1 MVRILARTRQRNLVA
16 APTPLGLMPV
26 DFLRPSPSLGRA
38 ENNNRPGRALH
49 SRSSPAGLLLR
60 RARANFTDLIH
71 HVIEQLRESAMER
84 RRFLIVETCRK
95 HVRVMPIPA
104 H

>member
-16 APTPLGLMPV
+16 APTPLGLVAV

-38 ENNNRPGRALH
+38 ENNHRPGRALH
-49 SRSSPAGLLLR
+49 SRFSPAGLLLR
-60 RARANFTDLIH
+60 RARANFSDLIH
-71 HVIEQLRESAMER
+71 HVIEHLREPAMER
-84 RRFLIVETCRK
+84 RRFLIVETCREP
-95 HVRVMPIPA
+95 VPVMPIPP